1 MERTLTYTTDHFISP
16 LPVSHFLKQ
25 KGFSS
30 QNLVQLKK
38 DPTAVQ
44 ANGIPCF
51 MNHILQPGDTLTL
64 HIHEEHSSE
73 KIPPVELPL
82 DIIYEDE
89 DLMVINKPAGMPIH
103 PSMNN
108 YYNSLANSLAYYF
121 AQQNCP
127 FVFRCINRLDR
138 DTSGLTIVAKH
149 YVSAGMLSTMIANKA
164 SSGITREYLAIV
176 KGSVLPSGG
185 TITAPLGRKEGSIIE
200 RCVDFEKGES
210 AVTHYRVLDEKNG
223 HSLVS
228 LILETGRTHQI
239 RIHMKYLG
247 YPLIGDYLYNPDM
260 ALIQRQAL
268 HAWKLSFVHPITG
281 EKMQFTA
288 PLPEDMAKVA
298 TEIPRCF
305 SISIQSDVAVFLI
318 LLDFTAPATWIAP
331 PNNNNFSVSVVL
343 PASGWLI
350 MANVLLLSISSEYW
364 LILFYMYI
372 LLSVTLCYSCSRPS

>member
-1 MERTLTYTTDHFISP
+1 MERTLNYTTENLITSM
-16 LPVSHFLKQ
+16 PVSHFLKQ

-38 DPTAVQ
+38 NPDAVL
-44 ANGIPCF
+44 ANEVPCF
-51 MNHILQPGDTLTL
+51 MNHVLHPGDTLTL
-64 HIHEEHSSE
+64 HIREARSSE

-82 DIIYEDE
+82 DIVYEDE

-108 YYNSLANSLAYYF
+108 YYNSMANALAYYF
-121 AQQNCP
+121 DQQNRP

-149 YVSAGMLSTMIANKA
+149 YVSAGMLSAMIANKA
-164 SSGITREYLAIV
+164 ASGITREYLAIV
-176 KGSVLPSGG
+176 KGSVQPPEG

-200 RCVDFEKGES
+200 RTIDFEKGES
-210 AVTHYRVLDEKNG
+210 AITHYKVLDEKNG

-239 RIHMKYLG
+239 RIHMKHLG

-260 ALIQRQAL
+260 ERIQRQAL

-298 TEIPRCF
+298 GDTPWVI
-305 SISIQSDVAVFLI
+305 
-318 LLDFTAPATWIAP
+318 
-331 PNNNNFSVSVVL
+331 
-343 PASGWLI
+343 
-350 MANVLLLSISSEYW
+350 
-364 LILFYMYI
+364 
-372 LLSVTLCYSCSRPS
+372 

>member
-1 MERTLTYTTDHFISP
+1 MMINHREREFFMERTLTYTAENLITP

-38 DPTAVQ
+38 APAAVL
-44 ANGIPCF
+44 ANGVPCF
-51 MNHILQPGDTLTL
+51 MNHMLQPGDTLTL
-64 HIHEEHSSE
+64 RIREVRSSE
-73 KIPPVELPL
+73 KIPPVDLPL
-82 DIIYEDE
+82 NIVYEDE
-89 DLMVINKPAGMPIH
+89 DILVLNKPADMPIH
-103 PSMNN
+103 PSIGN
-108 YYNSLANSLAYYF
+108 YTNTLANGVAAYF
-121 AQQNCP
+121 QSRGLNCP
-127 FVFRCINRLDR
+127 FRCINRLDR

-149 YVSAGMLSTMIANKA
+149 YVSAGMLSAMIANKA
-164 SSGITREYLAIV
+164 TSGITREYLAIA
-176 KGSVLPSGG
+176 KGSVRPLEG

-200 RCVDFEKGES
+200 RTVDFENGES

-260 ALIQRQAL
+260 EQIQRQAL

-281 EKMQFTA
+281 EEMQFTA

-298 TEIPRCF
+298 GDTP
-305 SISIQSDVAVFLI
+305 
-318 LLDFTAPATWIAP
+318 W
-331 PNNNNFSVSVVL
+331 
-343 PASGWLI
+343 
-350 MANVLLLSISSEYW
+350 
-364 LILFYMYI
+364 
-372 LLSVTLCYSCSRPS
+372 VT

>member
-1 MERTLTYTTDHFISP
+1 MERTLNYTTENLITSM
-16 LPVSHFLKQ
+16 PVSHFLKQ

-38 DPTAVQ
+38 NPDAVL
-44 ANGIPCF
+44 ANEVPCF
-51 MNHILQPGDTLTL
+51 MNHVLHPGDTLTL
-64 HIHEEHSSE
+64 HIREARSSE

-82 DIIYEDE
+82 DIVYEDE

-108 YYNSLANSLAYYF
+108 YYNSMANALAYYF
-121 AQQNCP
+121 DQQNRP

-149 YVSAGMLSTMIANKA
+149 YVSAGMLSAMIANKA
-164 SSGITREYLAIV
+164 ASGITREYLAIV
-176 KGSVLPSGG
+176 KGSVQPPEG

-200 RCVDFEKGES
+200 RTIDFEKGES
-210 AVTHYRVLDEKNG
+210 AITHYKVLDEKNG
-223 HSLVS
+223 HSLIS

-239 RIHMKYLG
+239 RIHMKHLG

-260 ALIQRQAL
+260 ERIQRQAL

-298 TEIPRCF
+298 GDTPWVI
-305 SISIQSDVAVFLI
+305 
-318 LLDFTAPATWIAP
+318 
-331 PNNNNFSVSVVL
+331 
-343 PASGWLI
+343 
-350 MANVLLLSISSEYW
+350 
-364 LILFYMYI
+364 
-372 LLSVTLCYSCSRPS
+372 

>member
-1 MERTLTYTTDHFISP
+1 MMSNHREREYFMERTLNYTTENLITSM
-16 LPVSHFLKQ
+16 PVSHFLKQ

-38 DPTAVQ
+38 NPDAVL
-44 ANGIPCF
+44 ANEVPCF
-51 MNHILQPGDTLTL
+51 MNHVLHPGDTLTL
-64 HIHEEHSSE
+64 HIREARSSE

-82 DIIYEDE
+82 DIVYEDE

-108 YYNSLANSLAYYF
+108 YYNSMANALAYYF
-121 AQQNCP
+121 DQQNRP

-149 YVSAGMLSTMIANKA
+149 YVSAGMLSAMIANKA
-164 SSGITREYLAIV
+164 ASGITREYLAIV
-176 KGSVLPSGG
+176 KGSVQPPEG
-185 TITAPLGRKEGSIIE
+185 TITAPLGRKDGSIIE
-200 RCVDFEKGES
+200 RTIDFEKGES
-210 AVTHYRVLDEKNG
+210 AITHYKVLDEKNG

-239 RIHMKYLG
+239 RIHMKHLG

-260 ALIQRQAL
+260 EQIQRQAL

-298 TEIPRCF
+298 GDTPWVI
-305 SISIQSDVAVFLI
+305 
-318 LLDFTAPATWIAP
+318 
-331 PNNNNFSVSVVL
+331 
-343 PASGWLI
+343 
-350 MANVLLLSISSEYW
+350 
-364 LILFYMYI
+364 
-372 LLSVTLCYSCSRPS
+372 

>member
-16 LPVSHFLKQ
+16 LPVNHFLKQ

-38 DPTAVQ
+38 RPHRRAGKRDS
-44 ANGIPCF
+44 
-51 MNHILQPGDTLTL
+51 LL
-64 HIHEEHSSE
+64 HESYIAAGRYLDSAYSRGTFLG

-247 YPLIGDYLYNPDM
+247 FPLIGDYLYNPDM

-268 HAWKLSFVHPITG
+268 HAWRLSFRHPITG
-281 EKMQFTA
+281 EQMHFTA
-288 PLPEDMAKVA
+288 PLPEDMASVA
-298 TEIPRCF
+298 R
-305 SISIQSDVAVFLI
+305 
-318 LLDFTAPATWIAP
+318 W
-331 PNNNNFSVSVVL
+331 
-343 PASGWLI
+343 
-350 MANVLLLSISSEYW
+350 SSY
-364 LILFYMYI
+364 
-372 LLSVTLCYSCSRPS
+372 

>member
-1 MERTLTYTTDHFISP
+1 MDRILTYTITPQEDGMQV
-16 LPVSHFLKQ
+16 LEFLRS
-25 KGFSS
+25 KGFSR
-30 QNLVQLKK
+30 
-38 DPTAVQ
+38 
-44 ANGIPCF
+44 
-51 MNHILQPGDTLTL
+51 HILTSMKPDKEALLVNGMRAGGRSILKEGDHFRVRVMETGSMEG
-64 HIHEEHSSE
+64 IV
-73 KIPPVELPL
+73 PAPLPL
-82 DIIYEDE
+82 DILYEDE
-89 DLMVINKPAGMPIH
+89 DILVINKPAGMPIH
-103 PSMNN
+103 PSMKN
-108 YYNSLANSLAYYF
+108 YYNSLANALAWYY
-121 AQQNCP
+121 QDQGKP
-127 FVFRCINRLDR
+127 FIFRCSNRLDR

-298 TEIPRCF
+298 GDTPW
-305 SISIQSDVAVFLI
+305 SIS
-318 LLDFTAPATWIAP
+318 
-331 PNNNNFSVSVVL
+331 
-343 PASGWLI
+343 
-350 MANVLLLSISSEYW
+350 
-364 LILFYMYI
+364 
-372 LLSVTLCYSCSRPS
+372 